1 MLNWKGI
8 HLLLSRKKII
18 IMINRHRWS
27 SDVRNQGGKFMPVNT
42 KKVSYLKQIQSNVTK
57 YAEVIAG
64 VLKVDVEI
72 VDSNLEK
79 ISGTGL
85 FKNDVNDYSKGRVY
99 QSILKEGVH
108 RIIQFPRENEL
119 CQLCDARGTC
129 IETMEIATPIKFEK
143 KNIGV
148 IGLVCTTDEQKRYI
162 NENLDSHL
170 EFLMQISD
178 LITSK
183 VLEYKNDENNLQ
195 SLMMLENILDHI
207 ENGVIGVNQK
217 NKITYINEEG
227 KRKLKVSDNLINQD
241 IHIDIV
247 ASGIGDS
254 DQYSVGIKD
263 SAYQVMGRLVDLK
276 SYGVDYSKILIF
288 STLKDVRKKAYAMT
302 TGTRLLALDS
312 IIGESAAMREIKNK
326 ITKVAQTDSTV
337 LIRGESGTGKELIA
351 RAIHSESAR
360 RDQPFVGINCAAIPN
375 SLIESELF
383 GYAKGAFS
391 GASTSG
397 RMGKF
402 ELANKGVL
410 FLDEIGDMPLYL
422 QSKILRILQ
431 ERVFSRVGSND
442 TIELD
447 IRVVAATNRNLEEMI
462 RKNEFRRDLFYR
474 LNVIPMNVPPLRE
487 REDDLKLLI
496 DSFLEKYNDLFGR
509 NIKSIDKEAYKS
521 LKKYR
526 WPGNVRELENTIQ
539 YLVTLADSSKVI
551 KKFTLP
557 DSILYEVEETAQK
570 IDKYNIKPLKQVE
583 DEHIRKVLELYGD
596 STEGK
601 KKAAKVLGIGIAT
614 LYRKHN
620 EIYQNDK

>member
-1 MLNWKGI
+1 
-8 HLLLSRKKII
+8 
-18 IMINRHRWS
+18 
-27 SDVRNQGGKFMPVNT
+27 
-42 KKVSYLKQIQSNVTK
+42 
-57 YAEVIAG
+57 
-64 VLKVDVEI
+64 
-72 VDSNLEK
+72 
-79 ISGTGL
+79 
-85 FKNDVNDYSKGRVY
+85 
-99 QSILKEGVH
+99 
-108 RIIQFPRENEL
+108 
-119 CQLCDARGTC
+119 
-129 IETMEIATPIKFEK
+129 
-143 KNIGV
+143 
-148 IGLVCTTDEQKRYI
+148 
-162 NENLDSHL
+162 
-170 EFLMQISD
+170 
-178 LITSK
+178 
-183 VLEYKNDENNLQ
+183 
-195 SLMMLENILDHI
+195 MM
-207 ENGVIGVNQK
+207 
-217 NKITYINEEG
+217 
-227 KRKLKVSDNLINQD
+227 
-241 IHIDIV
+241 
-247 ASGIGDS
+247 
-254 DQYSVGIKD
+254 
-263 SAYQVMGRLVDLK
+263 
-276 SYGVDYSKILIF
+276 
-288 STLKDVRKKAYAMT
+288 
-302 TGTRLLALDS
+302 
-312 IIGESAAMREIKNK
+312 EIKNK

-351 RAIHSESAR
+351 RAIHSESDR

-442 TIELD
+442 SIELD

-487 REDDLKLLI
+487 RDDDLKLLI

-557 DSILYEVEETAQK
+557 DSILYEVEEIVEK
-570 IDKYNIKPLKQVE
+570 IDKHNIKPLKQVE

-614 LYRKHN
+614 LYRKQN
-620 EIYQNDK
+620 ENYQNDK